1 MEDQWDTREI
11 IANGQKIVSKLFYA
25 LYDLAN
31 SAYTIIVVT
40 FITSAYFAN
49 QIVGNPQ
56 LGAAY
61 WQWTAGL
68 CGILVAVTGPL
79 LGSLADKHSKGK
91 INLLHIFT
99 ILCVLFTSLFWFA
112 KPSVDYIWHA
122 LIIFLL
128 SNYFYEVA
136 VIFYN
141 SLLKSCSN
149 ENNIGKTSG
158 FAFALGYIG
167 CVPILL
173 FSLYVFV
180 LPDTIPFGL
189 DKSKFENI
197 RFIPVIAAIWFLIFS
212 YPMIN
217 YFKHHIEYKENSDP
231 TPVFKK
237 LIALIWKNKF
247 TSTGKFLLARMIYSD
262 ALIVLIAGGGVYA
275 SGVFGFTP
283 GELLKLAIFANLVAF
298 VGVLLGGYLNDK
310 ISSKI
315 IILTCIAVL
324 TLCVFYSSIIA
335 QTKAQFF
342 INVMVI
348 SFFIGSI
355 QSASRVMMTGLLKDD
370 DQGSGFG
377 LFSFSGRITAFAGPL
392 LVGTMTFFYSQRIGL
407 LSISIF
413 FILGFI
419 LMLFV
424 DKDQKNKK
432 IP

>member
-1 MEDQWDTREI
+1 M
-11 IANGQKIVSKLFYA
+11 NKLFYG

-49 QIVGNPQ
+49 QIVGDPQ

-68 CGILVAVTGPL
+68 CGILIAVTGPL
-79 LGSLADKHSKGK
+79 LGNIADKKPKGK
-91 INLLHIFT
+91 INLLHMFT
-99 ILCVLFTSLFWFA
+99 ILCILITCLFWFA
-112 KPSVDYIWHA
+112 KPSTNYILFT

-128 SNYFYEVA
+128 SNYCYEA
-136 VIFYN
+136 ATIFYN
-141 SLLKSCSN
+141 SLLKNCSN

-158 FAFALGYIG
+158 AAFALGYIG

-173 FSLYVFV
+173 FTLYVFV

-197 RFIPVIAAIWFLIFS
+197 RFIPIIAAVWFLIFS

-217 YFKHHIEYKENSDP
+217 YFKRHVQFKENVDQ
-231 TPVFKK
+231 TPIFKK
-237 LIALIWKNKF
+237 LVELVWKNKF
-247 TSTGKFLLARMIYSD
+247 TRTGKFLLARMIYSD

-283 GELLKLAIFANLVAF
+283 GELLKLAIYANLVAF

-315 IILTCIAVL
+315 IILICIAVL
-324 TLCVFYSSIIA
+324 TATVFYGAVVA
-335 QTKAQFF
+335 QTKTQFF
-342 INVMVI
+342 YNVMVI

-355 QSASRVMMTGLLKDD
+355 QSASRVMMTGLLETA
-370 DQGSGFG
+370 DQGKGFG
-377 LFSFSGRITAFAGPL
+377 LFSFSGRATAFAGPL
-392 LVGTMTFFYSQRIGL
+392 LVGTTTYYFSQRIGF
-407 LSISIF
+407 LSIGIF
-413 FILGFI
+413 FVLGFI

-424 DKDQKNKK
+424 D
-432 IP
+432 

>member
-1 MEDQWDTREI
+1 M
-11 IANGQKIVSKLFYA
+11 SKLFYG

-49 QIVGNPQ
+49 QIVGDPQ

-68 CGILVAVTGPL
+68 CGILIALTGPL
-79 LGSLADKHSKGK
+79 LGNIADKKPKGK
-91 INLLHIFT
+91 INFLHIFT
-99 ILCVLFTSLFWFA
+99 ILCILITCLFWLA
-112 KPSVDYIWHA
+112 KPSTNYILFT

-128 SNYFYEVA
+128 SNYCYEA
-136 VIFYN
+136 ATIFHN
-141 SLLKSCSN
+141 SLLKNCSN

-158 FAFALGYIG
+158 AAFALGYIG

-173 FSLYVFV
+173 FTLYVFV
-180 LPDTIPFGL
+180 LPDAIPFGL

-197 RFIPVIAAIWFLIFS
+197 RFIPIIAAVWFLIFS

-217 YFKHHIEYKENSDP
+217 YFKRHVQFKENVDQ
-231 TPVFKK
+231 TPIFKK
-237 LIALIWKNKF
+237 LVELVWKNKF
-247 TSTGKFLLARMIYSD
+247 TRTGKFLLARMIYSD

-283 GELLKLAIFANLVAF
+283 GELLKLAIYANLVAF

-310 ISSKI
+310 LSSKI
-315 IILTCIAVL
+315 IILICIAVL
-324 TLCVFYSSIIA
+324 TATVFYGAVVA
-335 QTKAQFF
+335 QTKTQFF
-342 INVMVI
+342 YNVMVI

-355 QSASRVMMTGLLKDD
+355 QSASRVMMTGLLETA
-370 DQGSGFG
+370 DQGKGFG
-377 LFSFSGRITAFAGPL
+377 LFSFSGRATAFAGPL
-392 LVGTMTFFYSQRIGL
+392 LVGTVTYYFSQRIGF
-407 LSISIF
+407 LSITIF
-413 FILGFI
+413 FVLGFI

-424 DKDQKNKK
+424 D
-432 IP
+432 

>member
-79 LGSLADKHSKGK
+79 LGSLADKEPKGK
-91 INLLHIFT
+91 INLLHTFT
-99 ILCVLFTSLFWFA
+99 IFCILFTSLFWFA
-112 KPSVDYIWHA
+112 KPSVDYIWYA

-128 SNYFYEVA
+128 SNYFYEAA

-217 YFKHHIEYKENSDP
+217 YFKNHIEYKENSDP
-231 TPVFKK
+231 TPIFKK

-315 IILTCIAVL
+315 IILTCIVVL

-342 INVMVI
+342 TNVMVI

>member
-1 MEDQWDTREI
+1 M
-11 IANGQKIVSKLFYA
+11 NKLFYG

-49 QIVGNPQ
+49 QIVGDPQ

-68 CGILVAVTGPL
+68 CGLLIALTGPL
-79 LGSLADKHSKGK
+79 LGNIADKKPKGK
-91 INLLHIFT
+91 INLLHMFT
-99 ILCVLFTSLFWFA
+99 LLCILITCLFWFA
-112 KPSVDYIWHA
+112 KPETNYILFT

-128 SNYFYEVA
+128 SNYCYEA
-136 VIFYN
+136 ATIFYN
-141 SLLKSCSN
+141 SLLKNCSN

-158 FAFALGYIG
+158 AAFALGYIG

-173 FSLYVFV
+173 FTLYVFV

-197 RFIPVIAAIWFLIFS
+197 RFIPIIAAVWFLIFS

-217 YFKHHIEYKENSDP
+217 YFKRHVQFKENVDQ
-231 TPVFKK
+231 TPIFKK
-237 LIALIWKNKF
+237 LVELVWKNKF
-247 TSTGKFLLARMIYSD
+247 TRTGKFLLARMIYSD

-283 GELLKLAIFANLVAF
+283 GELLKLAIYANLVAF

-310 ISSKI
+310 LSSKI
-315 IILTCIAVL
+315 IILICIAVL
-324 TLCVFYSSIIA
+324 TATVFYGAVVA
-335 QTKAQFF
+335 QTKTQFF
-342 INVMVI
+342 YNVMVI

-355 QSASRVMMTGLLKDD
+355 QSASRVMMTGLLETA
-370 DQGSGFG
+370 DQGKGFG
-377 LFSFSGRITAFAGPL
+377 LFSFSGRVTAFAGPL
-392 LVGTMTFFYSQRIGL
+392 LVGTITYYFSQRIGF
-407 LSISIF
+407 LSISVF
-413 FILGFI
+413 FVLGFI

-424 DKDQKNKK
+424 D
-432 IP
+432 

>member
-1 MEDQWDTREI
+1 M
-11 IANGQKIVSKLFYA
+11 SKFFYG

-49 QIVGNPQ
+49 QIVGDPQ

-68 CGILVAVTGPL
+68 CGILIAVTGPL
-79 LGSLADKHSKGK
+79 LGNIADKKPKGK

-99 ILCVLFTSLFWFA
+99 ILCILITCLFWFA
-112 KPSVDYIWHA
+112 KPSTNYILFT

-128 SNYFYEVA
+128 SNYCYEA
-136 VIFYN
+136 ATIFYN
-141 SLLKSCSN
+141 SLLKNCSN

-158 FAFALGYIG
+158 AAFALGYIG

-173 FSLYVFV
+173 FTLYVFV

-197 RFIPVIAAIWFLIFS
+197 RFIPIIAAVWFLIFS

-217 YFKHHIEYKENSDP
+217 YFKRHVQFKENVDQ
-231 TPVFKK
+231 TPIFKK
-237 LIALIWKNKF
+237 LVELVWKNKF
-247 TSTGKFLLARMIYSD
+247 TRTGKFLLARMIYSD

-283 GELLKLAIFANLVAF
+283 GELLKLAIYANLVAF

-310 ISSKI
+310 LSSKI
-315 IILTCIAVL
+315 IILICIAVL
-324 TLCVFYSSIIA
+324 TATVFYGAVVA
-335 QTKAQFF
+335 QTKTQFF
-342 INVMVI
+342 YNVMVI

-355 QSASRVMMTGLLKDD
+355 QSASRVMMTGLLETA
-370 DQGSGFG
+370 DQGKGFG
-377 LFSFSGRITAFAGPL
+377 LFSFSGRATAFAGPL
-392 LVGTMTFFYSQRIGL
+392 LVGTTTYYFSQRIGF
-407 LSISIF
+407 LSIGIF
-413 FILGFI
+413 FVLGFI

-424 DKDQKNKK
+424 D
-432 IP
+432 

>member
-1 MEDQWDTREI
+1 M
-11 IANGQKIVSKLFYA
+11 SKLFYA

-31 SAYTIIVVT
+31 SAYTIIIVT

-49 QIVGNPQ
+49 HIVGNPQ

-68 CGILVAVTGPL
+68 CGILVAITGPL
-79 LGSLADKHSKGK
+79 LGNLADKEPKGK
-91 INLLHIFT
+91 INLLHTFT
-99 ILCVLFTSLFWFA
+99 IFCILFTSLFWFA
-112 KPSVDYIWHA
+112 KPSVDYIWYA

-128 SNYFYEVA
+128 SNYFYEAA

-180 LPDTIPFGL
+180 LPDTAPFGL

-217 YFKHHIEYKENSDP
+217 YFKNHIEYKENSDP

-315 IILTCIAVL
+315 IILTCIVVL

-348 SFFIGSI
+348 SLFIGSI

>member
-1 MEDQWDTREI
+1 M
-11 IANGQKIVSKLFYA
+11 NKLFYA

-49 QIVGNPQ
+49 QIVGDPQ
-56 LGAAY
+56 IGAAY

-68 CGILVAVTGPL
+68 CGILIALTGPI
-79 LGSLADKHSKGK
+79 LGNIADKKPKGK
-91 INLLHIFT
+91 INLLHVFT
-99 ILCVLFTSLFWFA
+99 ILCILFTCLFWFA
-112 KPSVDYIWHA
+112 KPSTNYILFA

-128 SNYFYEVA
+128 SNYCYEA
-136 VIFYN
+136 ASIFYN
-141 SLLKSCSN
+141 SLLKNCSN

-158 FAFALGYIG
+158 AAFALGYIG

-180 LPDTIPFGL
+180 LPETVPFGL

-197 RFIPVIAAIWFLIFS
+197 RFIPVIAAVWFLIFS

-217 YFKHHIEYKENSDP
+217 YFKHHIEYKDNVDQ
-231 TPVFKK
+231 TPIFKK
-237 LIALIWKNKF
+237 LIELVWINKF

-262 ALIVLIAGGGVYA
+262 ALIVLISGGGVYA
-275 SGVFGFTP
+275 SGVFGFTS
-283 GELLKLAIFANLVAF
+283 GELLKLAIVANLVAF

-310 ISSKI
+310 FSSKI
-315 IILTCIAVL
+315 IILICIVVL
-324 TLCVFYSSIIA
+324 TATVFYASIVA
-335 QTKAQFF
+335 QTKTQFF
-342 INVMVI
+342 YNVMVV

-355 QSASRVMMTGLLKDD
+355 QSAGRVMMTKLLAAN
-370 DQGSGFG
+370 DQGKGFG

-392 LVGTMTFFYSQRIGL
+392 LVGTMTFFFSQRIGL
-407 LSISIF
+407 LSISLF

-424 DKDQKNKK
+424 DKDQKNQK
-432 IP
+432 IT

>member
-1 MEDQWDTREI
+1 M
-11 IANGQKIVSKLFYA
+11 SKLFYA

-68 CGILVAVTGPL
+68 CGILVAITGPL
-79 LGSLADKHSKGK
+79 LGNLADKEPKGK
-91 INLLHIFT
+91 INLLHTFT
-99 ILCVLFTSLFWFA
+99 IFCILFTSLFWFA
-112 KPSVDYIWHA
+112 KPSVDYIWYA

-128 SNYFYEVA
+128 SNYFYEAA

-180 LPDTIPFGL
+180 LPDTAPFGL

-217 YFKHHIEYKENSDP
+217 YFKNHIEYKENSDQ

-315 IILTCIAVL
+315 IILTCIVVL

-348 SFFIGSI
+348 SLFIGSI

>member
-1 MEDQWDTREI
+1 M
-11 IANGQKIVSKLFYA
+11 
-25 LYDLAN
+25 
-31 SAYTIIVVT
+31 
-40 FITSAYFAN
+40 
-49 QIVGNPQ
+49 
-56 LGAAY
+56 
-61 WQWTAGL
+61 
-68 CGILVAVTGPL
+68 
-79 LGSLADKHSKGK
+79 
-91 INLLHIFT
+91 
-99 ILCVLFTSLFWFA
+99 
-112 KPSVDYIWHA
+112 
-122 LIIFLL
+122 
-128 SNYFYEVA
+128 
-136 VIFYN
+136 IFYN

-180 LPDTIPFGL
+180 LPDTAPFGL

-217 YFKHHIEYKENSDP
+217 YFKNHIEYKENSDP

-315 IILTCIAVL
+315 IILTCIVVL

-348 SFFIGSI
+348 SLFIGSI
-355 QSASRVMMTGLLKDD
+355 QSASRVMMTGLLKD
-370 DQGSGFG
+370 
-377 LFSFSGRITAFAGPL
+377 
-392 LVGTMTFFYSQRIGL
+392 
-407 LSISIF
+407 
-413 FILGFI
+413 
-419 LMLFV
+419 
-424 DKDQKNKK
+424 
-432 IP
+432 

>member
-1 MEDQWDTREI
+1 M
-11 IANGQKIVSKLFYA
+11 SKLFYA

-31 SAYTIIVVT
+31 SAYTIIIVT

-49 QIVGNPQ
+49 HIVGNPQ

-61 WQWTAGL
+61 WQWTAGV

-79 LGSLADKHSKGK
+79 LGNLADKEPKGK
-91 INLLHIFT
+91 INLLHTFT
-99 ILCVLFTSLFWFA
+99 IFCILFTSLFWFA
-112 KPSVDYIWHA
+112 KPSVDYIWYA

-128 SNYFYEVA
+128 SNYFYEAA

-180 LPDTIPFGL
+180 LPDTAPFGL

-217 YFKHHIEYKENSDP
+217 YFKNHIEYKENSDP

-315 IILTCIAVL
+315 IILTCIVVL

-348 SFFIGSI
+348 SLFIGSI

>member
-1 MEDQWDTREI
+1 M
-11 IANGQKIVSKLFYA
+11 SKLFYA

-31 SAYTIIVVT
+31 SAYTIIIVT

-49 QIVGNPQ
+49 HIVGNPQ

-61 WQWTAGL
+61 WQWTAGV

-79 LGSLADKHSKGK
+79 LGNIADKHSKGK

-112 KPSVDYIWHA
+112 KPSVDYIWYA
-122 LIIFLL
+122 LIIFLV
-128 SNYFYEVA
+128 SNYCYEA
-136 VIFYN
+136 GVIFYN
-141 SLLKSCSN
+141 SLLKNCSN

-167 CVPILL
+167 CVPVLL

-180 LPDTIPFGL
+180 LPDIVPFGL
-189 DKSKFENI
+189 DKNKFENI
-197 RFIPVIAAIWFLIFS
+197 RFVPIIAAIWFLIFS
-212 YPMIN
+212 YPMIH
-217 YFKHHIEYKENSDP
+217 YFKHRVEYKVNDDGV
-231 TPVFKK
+231 PVFQK

-247 TSTGKFLLARMIYSD
+247 TTTGKFLLARMIYSD
-262 ALIVLIAGGGVYA
+262 ALIVLVAGGGVYA
-275 SGVFGFTP
+275 SGVFGFTSQ
-283 GELLKLAIFANLVAF
+283 ELLKLAIFANLVAF
-298 VGVLLGGYLNDK
+298 VGVLIGGYLNDK
-310 ISSKI
+310 FSSKI
-315 IILTCIAVL
+315 IILICIFAL

-335 QTKAQFF
+335 QTKTQFF

-348 SFFIGSI
+348 SLFIGSI
-355 QSASRVMMTGLLKDD
+355 QSASRVMMTGLLKSE

-392 LVGTMTFFYSQRIGL
+392 LAGTMTFFFSQRIGL

-424 DKDQKNKK
+424 DKDQKNKVIFSYLIFFK
-432 IP
+432 I

>member
-1 MEDQWDTREI
+1 M
-11 IANGQKIVSKLFYA
+11 NKLFYG

-49 QIVGNPQ
+49 QIVGDPQ

-68 CGILVAVTGPL
+68 CGILIAVTGPL
-79 LGSLADKHSKGK
+79 LGNLADKKPKGK

-99 ILCVLFTSLFWFA
+99 ILCILITCLFWFA
-112 KPSVDYIWHA
+112 KPSTNYILFT

-128 SNYFYEVA
+128 SNYCYEA
-136 VIFYN
+136 ATIFYN
-141 SLLKSCSN
+141 SLLKNCSN

-158 FAFALGYIG
+158 AAFALGYIG

-173 FSLYVFV
+173 FTLYVFV

-189 DKSKFENI
+189 DKSTFENI
-197 RFIPVIAAIWFLIFS
+197 RFIPIIAAVWFLIFS

-217 YFKHHIEYKENSDP
+217 YFKRHVQFKENVDQ
-231 TPVFKK
+231 TPIFKK
-237 LIALIWKNKF
+237 LVELVWKNKF
-247 TSTGKFLLARMIYSD
+247 TRTGKFLLARMIYSD

-283 GELLKLAIFANLVAF
+283 GELLKLAIYANLVAF

-315 IILTCIAVL
+315 IILICIAVL
-324 TLCVFYSSIIA
+324 TANVFYGAIVA
-335 QTKAQFF
+335 QTKTQFF
-342 INVMVI
+342 YNVMVI

-355 QSASRVMMTGLLKDD
+355 QSASRVMMTGLLETA
-370 DQGSGFG
+370 DQGKGFG
-377 LFSFSGRITAFAGPL
+377 LFSFSGRVTAFAGPL
-392 LVGTMTFFYSQRIGL
+392 LVGTITYYFSQRIGF
-407 LSISIF
+407 LSISVF
-413 FILGFI
+413 FVLGFI

-424 DKDQKNKK
+424 D
-432 IP
+432 

>member
-79 LGSLADKHSKGK
+79 LGSLADKEPKGK
-91 INLLHIFT
+91 INLLHTFT
-99 ILCVLFTSLFWFA
+99 IFCVLFTSLFWFA
-112 KPSVDYIWHA
+112 KPSVDYIWYA

-128 SNYFYEVA
+128 SNYFYEAA

-342 INVMVI
+342 NNVMVI

>member
-79 LGSLADKHSKGK
+79 LGSLADKEPKGK

-112 KPSVDYIWHA
+112 KPSVDYIWYA
-122 LIIFLL
+122 LIIFLV
-128 SNYFYEVA
+128 SNYCYEA
-136 VIFYN
+136 GVIFYN
-141 SLLKSCSN
+141 SLLKNCSN

-217 YFKHHIEYKENSDP
+217 YFKHHIEYKENSDQ

-247 TSTGKFLLARMIYSD
+247 TTTGKFLLARMIYSD

>member
-79 LGSLADKHSKGK
+79 LGSLADKEPKGK
-91 INLLHIFT
+91 INLLHTFT
-99 ILCVLFTSLFWFA
+99 IFCILFTSLFWFA
-112 KPSVDYIWHA
+112 KPSVDYIWYA

-128 SNYFYEVA
+128 SNYFYEAA

-180 LPDTIPFGL
+180 LPDTAPFGL

>member
-1 MEDQWDTREI
+1 M
-11 IANGQKIVSKLFYA
+11 NKLFYG

-49 QIVGNPQ
+49 QIVGDPQ

-68 CGILVAVTGPL
+68 CGLLIALTGPL
-79 LGSLADKHSKGK
+79 LGNIADKKPKGK
-91 INLLHIFT
+91 INLLHMFT
-99 ILCVLFTSLFWFA
+99 LLCILITCLFWFA
-112 KPSVDYIWHA
+112 KPSTNYILFT

-128 SNYFYEVA
+128 SNYCYEA
-136 VIFYN
+136 ATIFYN
-141 SLLKSCSN
+141 SLLKNCSN

-158 FAFALGYIG
+158 AAFALGYIG

-173 FSLYVFV
+173 FTLYVFV

-189 DKSKFENI
+189 DKSTFENI
-197 RFIPVIAAIWFLIFS
+197 RFIPIIAAVWFLIFS

-217 YFKHHIEYKENSDP
+217 YFKRHVQFKENVDQ
-231 TPVFKK
+231 TPIFKK
-237 LIALIWKNKF
+237 LVELVWKNKF
-247 TSTGKFLLARMIYSD
+247 TRTGKFLLARMIYSD

-283 GELLKLAIFANLVAF
+283 GELLKLAIYANLVAF

-310 ISSKI
+310 LSSKI
-315 IILTCIAVL
+315 IILICIAVL
-324 TLCVFYSSIIA
+324 TATVFYGAVVA
-335 QTKAQFF
+335 QTKTQFF
-342 INVMVI
+342 YNVMVI

-355 QSASRVMMTGLLKDD
+355 QSASRVMMTGLLETA
-370 DQGSGFG
+370 DQGKGFG
-377 LFSFSGRITAFAGPL
+377 LFSLSGRATAFAGPL
-392 LVGTMTFFYSQRIGL
+392 LVGTVTYYFSQRIGF
-407 LSISIF
+407 LSITIF
-413 FILGFI
+413 FVLGFI

-424 DKDQKNKK
+424 D
-432 IP
+432 

>member
-79 LGSLADKHSKGK
+79 LGSLADKEPKGK
-91 INLLHIFT
+91 INLLHTFT
-99 ILCVLFTSLFWFA
+99 IFCILFTSLFWFA
-112 KPSVDYIWHA
+112 KPSVDYIWYA

-128 SNYFYEVA
+128 SNYFYEAA

-217 YFKHHIEYKENSDP
+217 YFKNHIEYKENSDP

-315 IILTCIAVL
+315 IILTCIVVL

-342 INVMVI
+342 TNVMVI

-392 LVGTMTFFYSQRIGL
+392 LVGTMTFFFSQRIGL

-413 FILGFI
+413 FIIGFI